1 MRTISNRV
9 FVYFMTSTPTLILHL
24 KGEGMKTLMPRQFL
38 PPGRGGERSEGATRM
53 GVEALMNNPGLKIS

>member
-9 FVYFMTSTPTLILHL
+9 FVCFMISTPTLTLPF

-38 PPGRGGERSEGATRM
+38 PPVRGKARM
-53 GVEALMNNPGLKIS
+53 GVKALMNNPSLKIS